1 MGNTGESLTGLHYPG
16 VLSNVSSSG
25 NDLPRH
31 TSGRFIA
38 FFEYVKYLQQT
49 RFTVRM
55 SVMLGLSAESDA
67 HYTQGRSKLARRENI
82 RRANMSTNT

>member
-1 MGNTGESLTGLHYPG
+1 MGNTGESLTDCITPG

-38 FFEYVKYLQQT
+38 FFEYLKYLQQT